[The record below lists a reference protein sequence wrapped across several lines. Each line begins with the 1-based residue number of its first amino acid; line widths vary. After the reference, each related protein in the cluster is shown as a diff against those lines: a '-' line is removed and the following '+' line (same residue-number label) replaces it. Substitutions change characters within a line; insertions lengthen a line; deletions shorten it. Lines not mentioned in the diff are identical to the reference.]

1 MSIKE
6 PLVINGEAFVRRS
19 LLEEAL
25 GIIAEFSEMYDALA
39 SSPSEPSADEKRR
52 EQKLSERWTRVLAR
66 ASGY

>member
-25 GIIAEFSEMYDALA
+25 DIIAGYSELYDALA
-39 SSPSEPSADEKRR
+39 SAPSELSDKEKRR
-52 EQKLSERWTRVLAR
+52 EQKLTERWTRVLAS
-66 ASGY
+66 ASGH